1 MNQVQ
6 DTMIDTGDLSA
17 AATLSLVVQRKSAIA
32 LDITQFELVAPDGT
46 ALPPFSA
53 GSHIAVTTPNGLLRR
68 YSLCNAP
75 AERHRYVIA
84 IKRDAEGSGGSVSM
98 IDDVSEG
105 DTLPVSAPLNYFP
118 LAEHAKRHVLIAGGI
133 GITPVRSMI
142 LELQAKDADF
152 EVIYCARF
160 PESSAFLD
168 ELAQEN
174 LTGRVLVH
182 HDHGDATRAL
192 ELAPLLATPA
202 DGTHLYCCG
211 PRRLMQGVREVT
223 GHWPVGTVHFE
234 DFGTS
239 EHVSAGG
246 EKTFTVKLARTGVTV
261 NVPPGVSILD
271 ALRERGLPAP
281 SSCES
286 GTCGSC
292 RVGLLSGVAEH
303 RDYVL
308 DDDEHDSAIMICVSR
323 AQSDELVLDL

>member
-1 MNQVQ
+1 LNAIT
-6 DTMIDTGDLSA
+6 DTQIDTGDLSA
-17 AATLSLVVQRKSAIA
+17 AASMSLVVQRKLVIA
-32 LDITQFELVAPDGT
+32 RDIVQFELVAADQSE
-46 ALPPFSA
+46 LPPFTA

-75 AERHRYVIA
+75 AERQRYVIA
-84 IKRDAEGSGGSVSM
+84 IKRDAEGGGGSVSM
-98 IDDVSEG
+98 IDDLKEA
-105 DTLPVSAPLNYFP
+105 DLLPVSAPLNYFP
-118 LAEHAKRHVLIAGGI
+118 LAEHAQRHVLIAGGI

-142 LELQAKDADF
+142 HELQAKNADF
-152 EVIYCARF
+152 DVIYCARF

-168 ELAQEN
+168 DLADEI
-174 LTGRVLVH
+174 LAGRVLVH
-182 HDHGDATRAL
+182 HTHGDPARGL
-192 ELAPLLATPA
+192 DLGPIVATPA
-202 DGTHLYCCG
+202 AGTHLYCCG
-211 PRRLMQGVREVT
+211 PRRLMQGVREAT
-223 GHWPVGTVHFE
+223 AHWPAGTVHFE

-239 EHVSAGG
+239 EHVAAGG
-246 EKTFTVKLARTGVTV
+246 EKGFTVRLARTGVTV
-261 NVPPGVSILD
+261 RVAPGVSILD

>member
-1 MNQVQ
+1 MNQ
-6 DTMIDTGDLSA
+6 DTKIDTGDLSA
-17 AATLSLVVQRKSAIA
+17 SATLSLIVRRKSVIA
-32 LDITQFELVAPDGT
+32 RDITQFELAAADGSE
-46 ALPPFSA
+46 LPPFSA
-53 GSHIAVTTPNGLLRR
+53 GSHIAITTPTGLIRR

-75 AERHRYVIA
+75 AERQRYVIA
-84 IKRDAEGSGGSVSM
+84 IKRDAEGGGGSVSM
-98 IDDVSEG
+98 IDDVNEG
-105 DTLPVSAPLNYFP
+105 DTLAVSAPLNYFP
-118 LAEHAKRHVLIAGGI
+118 LAEHAKKHVLIAGGI

-152 EVIYCARF
+152 EVIYCARY

-168 ELAQEN
+168 ELAHEN
-174 LTGRVLVH
+174 LAGRVLVH
-182 HDHGDATRAL
+182 HTHGDPARAL
-192 ELAPLLATPA
+192 ELAPLVATPA

-211 PRRLMQGVREVT
+211 PRRLMQGVRAATE
-223 GHWPVGTVHFE
+223 HWPVGTVHFE

-246 EKTFTVKLARTGVTV
+246 EKSFTVRLARAGVTV
-261 NVPPGVSILD
+261 NVPVGVSILD

-323 AQSDELVLDL
+323 ARSDELVLDL